1 MEFPFFSGKRKLGDT
16 LIVIDLGGRTTKAV
30 QVQRKGGGF
39 SLLSYAVQDAPIADK
54 APSPELLSEH
64 FKAVAQ
70 TLEARTKQV
79 VFSVGVAD
87 SVLRHAELPLL
98 PPDDMR
104 MVLKFNSKN
113 YLQQDLPDYAF
124 DCFALPG
131 AANGAKPGETAA
143 KSQKVRVLV
152 GGAKNQLVNDLQAA
166 AKLAGWSAEFVSP
179 ALVGPANAFELAQPE
194 VFRKQV
200 VALIEMGFRNTT
212 ITILKDGE
220 FMLSRVVNLGGDKLT
235 QGLAEAMNISYAEA
249 EGIKVGMPD
258 EVKPTLQLLVS
269 PLARELRAS
278 IDYFE
283 HQHDRAVAEAYVS
296 GGAARSACLVA
307 LLQEELMVPCKTWS
321 PVSFM
326 NQSMPP
332 RQLAEIEQVA
342 AQLSVAVGTAA
353 GAY

>member
-1 MEFPFFSGKRKLGDT
+1 MEFPFFNGKRKLGET
-16 LIVIDLGGRTTKAV
+16 LIAIDLGGRTTKAV
-30 QVQRKGGGF
+30 QVQRKNGGY

-64 FKAVAQ
+64 FKAVGQA
-70 TLEARTKQV
+70 LDARTKQV

-87 SVLRHAELPLL
+87 SVLRHAELPML

-104 MVLKFNSKN
+104 MVLKFNAKN

-124 DCFALPG
+124 DCFMLPG
-131 AANGAKPGETAA
+131 ALKAGEAPAKN
-143 KSQKVRVLV
+143 QKVRTLV

-166 AKLAGWSAEFVSP
+166 AKLAGWSAEFVTP
-179 ALVGPANAFELAQPE
+179 ALVGPANAFELAHPD
-194 VFRKQV
+194 VFQKQV
-200 VALIEMGFRNTT
+200 VALIEMGFRNTS

-235 QGLAEAMNISYAEA
+235 HGLAEAMNISYAEA

-258 EVKPTLQLLVS
+258 EVKPTLQLLVA

-296 GGAARSACLVA
+296 GGSARSACLVG
-307 LLQEELMVPCKTWS
+307 LLQEELMVPCKAWN
-321 PVSFM
+321 PASFM
-326 NQSMPP
+326 NQSLPP
-332 RQLAEIEQVA
+332 QQLADIEQVA
-342 AQLSVAVGTAA
+342 PQLSVAIGAAA
-353 GAY
+353 GAH

>member
-1 MEFPFFSGKRKLGDT
+1 MEFPFFNGKRKLNDT
-16 LIVIDLGGRTTKAV
+16 LIVIDLGGRTTKAI
-30 QVQRKGGGF
+30 QVQRKGGSY

-64 FKAVAQ
+64 FKAVGQA
-70 TLEARTKQV
+70 LEARTKQV

-87 SVLRHAELPLL
+87 SVMRHAELPML

-104 MVLKFNSKN
+104 MVLKFNAKN

-124 DCFALPG
+124 DCFMVPG
-131 AANGAKPGETAA
+131 ALKPGEAPAA
-143 KSQKVRVLV
+143 KSQKVRTLV
-152 GGAKNQLVNDLQAA
+152 GGAKNQLVHDLQAA
-166 AKLAGWSAEFVSP
+166 AKLAGWSAEFVTP

-194 VFRKQV
+194 VFHKQV
-200 VALIEMGFRNTT
+200 VALIEMGFRNTS

-220 FMLSRVVNLGGDKLT
+220 FMMSRVVNMGGDKIT
-235 QGLAEAMNISYAEA
+235 QGLAEAMNITYAEA

-258 EVKPTLQLLVS
+258 EVKPTLQLLLN
-269 PLARELRAS
+269 PLTRELRAS

-296 GGAARSACLVA
+296 GGAARSACL
-307 LLQEELMVPCKTWS
+307 LGLMQEELMVPCKTWN

-332 RQLAEIEQVA
+332 QQLAEIEQA
-342 AQLSVAVGTAA
+342 APQLSVAIGAAA
-353 GAY
+353 GAF